1 MSVLRFSVRGIPNFE
16 TILLNILQT
25 GAFEMTLT
33 KIHTKAA
40 IITAA
45 ILAIAAATTATSF
58 PNVTTVYATIQ
69 TPGATTDTTTPPGAA
84 EGGGQQQAIH
94 ITKAGTNSY
103 VLHGG
108 SSQVG
113 SFDTTY
119 RVVGERSAIRSA
131 ENLIISTITEDFRNS
146 PTIGY
151 VRAGG
156 TGTAGTGAT
165 LPNPFASH
173 EQITE
178 RITTELRRVISEAE
192 SSTTPQGQHV
202 EIKCDFGM
210 SLEEMRCHH
219 VPSAGAAGGAG
230 ALATEAPIT
239 PTNDTGT
246 TTDTTAPILP

>member
-1 MSVLRFSVRGIPNFE
+1 
-16 TILLNILQT
+16 
-25 GAFEMTLT
+25 MTLT

-45 ILAIAAATTATSF
+45 ILVIAAAATTATSY
-58 PNVTTVYATIQ
+58 PNVTTSVFATLQ
-69 TPGATTDTTTPPGAA
+69 APDATTGTTPPGAA
-84 EGGGQQQAIH
+84 GGGGQQQQAVH
-94 ITKAGTNSY
+94 ITKDGTNSY
-103 VLHGG
+103 TLSGG
-108 SSQVG
+108 SSRVG

-119 RVVGERSAIRSA
+119 RVLGERSAVRSA
-131 ENLIISTITEDFRNS
+131 ENLIISTITEDFRSS

-151 VRAGG
+151 IRAGG
-156 TGTAGTGAT
+156 GGGATGTGAT

-178 RITTELRRVISEAE
+178 RITTELRRAISEAE
-192 SSTTPQGQHV
+192 TNTPQGQHV

-210 SLEEMRCHH
+210 SLEEMRCH

-230 ALATEAPIT
+230 ALATEPPTA

-246 TTDTTAPILP
+246 TTDTTAPIFP